1 MNPIMNSV
9 MDMQNMPQTQAPDPF
24 LMNNLADKLQQF
36 GSMINGNPQQI
47 VQNLLSSGRM
57 SQAQF
62 QQYSQM
68 ANQILGRR

>member
-9 MDMQNMPQTQAPDPF
+9 MDMQNMPQTQTPDHF
-24 LMNNLADKLQQF
+24 LMNNLSDKLQQF
-36 GSMINGNPQQI
+36 RSMINGNPQQI